1 MGPKIA
7 YTCDL
12 VLSVS
17 LGIVAGCGG
26 PLLVVAS
33 VRVLASGG
41 LLGQWWSSGQWW
53 QLASSS
59 GGSGGGIGGL
69 AGQW

>member
-26 PLLVVAS
+26 PLLVVGS

-41 LLGQWWSSGQWW
+41 LVG
-53 QLASSS
+53 S
-59 GGSGGGIGGL
+59 GGSWQVVVVAVVVEL
-69 AGQW
+69 VV

>member
-26 PLLVVAS
+26 PLLVAAS
-33 VRVLASGG
+33 VFGPVVVYWASGG
-41 LLGQWWSSGQWW
+41 LVG
-53 QLASSS
+53 S
-59 GGSGGGIGGL
+59 GGSWQVVVVAVVVEL
-69 AGQW
+69 VV